1 MTNQVLDYNV
11 LIMKVDLHSHS
22 YYSDGVLSPTEVV
35 RLADEVNC
43 DLFALT
49 DHDTTD
55 GLNEARQT
63 ADKLSVE
70 LVSGVEISAFWR
82 NMTIHIIGL
91 DIDINNDI
99 LQAGLAHNQ
108 QLRKER
114 AEKIALGLWRT
125 GIKDALEKTQA
136 LSKTDMLT
144 RTHFAQMLIR
154 EGYCKDMKSV
164 FRRFLTG
171 KKPGASRVEWRS
183 FDEVV
188 GWIHAAGGLAVIAH
202 PFRYR
207 MTQTKIK
214 NMLIDFKE
222 VLGDGIEVVTATST
236 DEEITLSNQWAKEYK
251 LLSSCGSDYHGWSNQ
266 RIQIGCLR
274 DLPNHDNAIW
284 RYLPCRT

>member
-1 MTNQVLDYNV
+1 
-11 LIMKVDLHSHS
+11 MKVDLHNHS
-22 YYSDGVLSPTEVV
+22 YYSDGVFSPTEVV
-35 RLADEVNC
+35 RLADEADCN
-43 DLFALT
+43 LFALT

-55 GLNEARQT
+55 GLAEAQQM
-63 ADKLSVE
+63 ADELSVN
-70 LVSGVEISAFWR
+70 LVSGVEISALWR
-82 NMTIHIIGL
+82 NMTIHIVGL
-91 DIDINNDI
+91 GIDINNDI
-99 LQAGLAHNQ
+99 LQKGLHYNQ
-108 QLRKER
+108 RLREER
-114 AEKIALGLWRT
+114 AEKIALGLRRA
-125 GIKDALEKTQA
+125 GITDALEKTQE
-136 LSKTDMLT
+136 LSKTDMIT

-214 NMLIDFKE
+214 NMLFDFKE
-222 VLGDGIEVVTATST
+222 VLGDGVEVVTATST

-251 LLSSCGSDYHGWSNQ
+251 LLSSCGSDYHGWPNQ
-266 RIQIGCLR
+266 RIQMGCLK
-274 DLPNHDNAIW
+274 DLPNLDNAIW
-284 RYLPCRT
+284 KYL

>member
-1 MTNQVLDYNV
+1 
-11 LIMKVDLHSHS
+11 MKVDLHNHS
-22 YYSDGVLSPTEVV
+22 YYSDGVFSPSEVV
-35 RLADEVNC
+35 RFADDAGC

-55 GLNEARQT
+55 GLDEARKM
-63 ADKLSVE
+63 ADKLSVD

-99 LQAGLAHNQ
+99 LQAGLVHNQ

-114 AEKIALGLWRT
+114 AEKIALGLWRA

-144 RTHFAQMLIR
+144 RTHFAQMLIG

-164 FRRFLTG
+164 FRRYLIG
-171 KKPGASRVEWRS
+171 KKPGGVRVEWKNI
-183 FDEVV
+183 DEVV
-188 GWIHAAGGLAVIAH
+188 GWIHAAGGKAVLAH

-214 NMLIDFKE
+214 NMLTDFKE

-236 DEEITLSNQWAKEYK
+236 DEEITLSNKWAKEYK
-251 LLSSCGSDYHGWSNQ
+251 LLSSCGSDYHGWPNQ

-274 DLPNHDNAIW
+274 DLPNPDNAIW

>member
-1 MTNQVLDYNV
+1 
-11 LIMKVDLHSHS
+11 MKVDLHNHS
-22 YYSDGVLSPTEVV
+22 YYSDGVFSPTEVV
-35 RLADEVNC
+35 RLADEADCN
-43 DLFALT
+43 LFALT

-55 GLNEARQT
+55 GLAEAQQM
-63 ADKLSVE
+63 ADELSVN
-70 LVSGVEISAFWR
+70 LVSGVEISALWR
-82 NMTIHIIGL
+82 NMTIHIVGL
-91 DIDINNDI
+91 GIDINNDI
-99 LQAGLAHNQ
+99 LQKGLNYNQ
-108 QLRKER
+108 RLREER
-114 AEKIALGLWRT
+114 AEKIALGLRRA
-125 GIKDALEKTQA
+125 GITDALEKTQE
-136 LSKTDMLT
+136 LSKTDMIT

-214 NMLIDFKE
+214 NMFLNFKE
-222 VLGDGIEVVTATST
+222 VLGDGVEVVTATST
-236 DEEITLSNQWAKEYK
+236 AEEITLSNRWAKEYK
-251 LLSSCGSDYHGWSNQ
+251 LLSSCGSDYHGWPNQ

-274 DLPNHDNAIW
+274 DLPSLDNAIW